1 MMEVA
6 SPLGRRISLGIGW
19 LRSAAL
25 LTATG
30 AVMAHESRRCSWRD
44 SNVNE
49 KPCVPGATGDI
60 PGLVGL
66 GWGGIVE
73 GA

>member
-6 SPLGRRISLGIGW
+6 SPLGRRISWKSGRL
-19 LRSAAL
+19 LSAAL
-25 LTATG
+25 LTAT
-30 AVMAHESRRCSWRD
+30 AVVMAHESRRGSWRD

-60 PGLVGL
+60 PGVVGL

>member
-6 SPLGRRISLGIGW
+6 SPLGRRISLKSGR
-19 LRSAAL
+19 LRASY
-25 LTATG
+25 G
-30 AVMAHESRRCSWRD
+30 NGVVVMAHESRRGSWRD

-49 KPCVPGATGDI
+49 KPCVPDATAEI

-66 GWGGIVE
+66 GWGGIAE